1 MNLDFDVI
9 KLDKTLCNMDGKNND
24 LILDAI
30 ISIAKKTGHSVVC
43 EGIETKEM
51 VDKMAK
57 LGADLIQGYY
67 YDKPLEKE
75 EFRSKYIE

>member
-1 MNLDFDVI
+1 M
-9 KLDKTLCNMDGKNND
+9 
-24 LILDAI
+24 
-30 ISIAKKTGHSVVC
+30 C

-75 EFRSKYIE
+75 EFRNKYIEK